1 MCIDQ
6 IKPTQEIVSPKV
18 IKAVSSDNDTG
29 IELTCLP
36 LDSFCKEFP
45 GLLLKPL

>member
-6 IKPTQEIVSPKV
+6 IKPTQEMVSANA
-18 IKAVSSDNDTG
+18 ITAVSSDTDKG
-29 IELTCLP
+29 IELTRMP
-36 LDSFCKEFP
+36 QDPFCKEFP